1 MANGNGNGHK
11 LTPKEQAFVLAYLGA
26 AKGNGTQAVQ
36 LAGYAGNRKVLGVT
50 ATRMLA
56 KPRIRGA
63 INARIEKV
71 QRPAIAS
78 FEERDEILSGIM
90 RNQNHDIYARVAAA
104 RELNKCHGRHSI
116 KMIHSTRT
124 LEQILAESWKDE

>member
-11 LTPKEQAFVLAYLGA
+11 LTPKEQAFVVAYIGE
-26 AKGNGTQAVQ
+26 AKGNGTMAVR
-36 LAGYAGNRKVLGVT
+36 LAGYRGNRNVLGVT
-50 ATRMLA
+50 AARMLS
-56 KPRIRGA
+56 KPKIRGA
-63 INARIEKV
+63 IDTRTNAV
-71 QRPAIAS
+71 QKPAIAS

-90 RNQNHDIYARVAAA
+90 RDGKLDIYARVAAA

-124 LEQILAESWKDE
+124 LEEILGESWKDE